1 MILAEVKTEE
11 RNMSLEEEPIDA
23 EEFVKEWE
31 QMVTEI
37 GADNM
42 SALIKAALHKA
53 HEAKYLSRCKSME
66 EAEAHFIGCSKCL
79 RNMMPLEIYWEL
91 SHEMPDMNCELPLHT
106 ADRFQKN

>member
-1 MILAEVKTEE
+1 
-11 RNMSLEEEPIDA
+11 MSSEEETPIDA

-53 HEAKYLSRCKSME
+53 HEAKYLSRCENME
-66 EAEAHFIGCSKCL
+66 EAEAHFIGCNRCL
-79 RNMMPLEIYWEL
+79 SNMMPLEVYWIL
-91 SHEMPDMNCELPLHT
+91 SHEMSDMPCESPLHT
-106 ADRFQKN
+106 ANRFQKN